1 MNILAT
7 KELELTDLVT
17 DNIGN
22 GRKEEKS
29 VLVLIILYYGT
40 QFR

>member
-7 KELELTDLVT
+7 KDLELTDLVT
-17 DNIGN
+17 DNIWN

-29 VLVLIILYYGT
+29 VHVLRILHYGT